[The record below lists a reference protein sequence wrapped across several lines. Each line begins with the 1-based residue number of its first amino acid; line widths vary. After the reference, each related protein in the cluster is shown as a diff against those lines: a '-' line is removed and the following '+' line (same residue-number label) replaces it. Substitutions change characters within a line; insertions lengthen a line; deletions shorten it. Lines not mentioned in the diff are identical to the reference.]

1 MDPVTTTT
9 TLAMGM
15 GDPTA
20 AGGLDLNV
28 WNLIQ
33 QGALS
38 TYPLL
43 VCSVLVV
50 AIALERAWALRGV
63 IAQAG
68 RLVGVI
74 APSLSRGDVAA
85 AQGALGNTSAT
96 PARRI
101 YTDIL
106 AVPSRER
113 AELERIADERQFEE
127 AQGAGANLWVLGTI
141 ASAAP
146 FIGLFGTVMGII
158 RSFHT
163 MAIAGTGGFAIV
175 AGGISEALIATAL
188 GLAVG
193 IVAVIFYNYF
203 QARVERI
210 DAALQIGSARVI
222 EALEAGRRRDGVR

>member
-1 MDPVTTTT
+1 MDPVTTTTALATTT

-15 GDPTA
+15 GDAAA

-28 WNLIQ
+28 WSLIQ

-43 VCSVLVV
+43 FCSVLVV

-74 APSLSRGDVAA
+74 AP
-85 AQGALGNTSAT
+85 
-96 PARRI
+96 P
-101 YTDIL
+101 L
-106 AVPSRER
+106 A
-113 AELERIADERQFEE
+113 RIADERQFEE

-193 IVAVIFYNYF
+193 IVSVIFYNYF

>member
-9 TLAMGM
+9 TLASMASTTLPTMG
-15 GDPTA
+15 GDPAAA

-28 WNLIQ
+28 WSLIQ

-43 VCSVLVV
+43 FCSVLVV

-68 RLVGVI
+68 KLVGVI
-74 APSLSRGDVAA
+74 APALSRGDLAA
-85 AQGALGNTSAT
+85 AQGALGNTS
-96 PARRI
+96 
-101 YTDIL
+101 
-106 AVPSRER
+106 
-113 AELERIADERQFEE
+113 
-127 AQGAGANLWVLGTI
+127 

-193 IVAVIFYNYF
+193 IVA
-203 QARVERI
+203 
-210 DAALQIGSARVI
+210 
-222 EALEAGRRRDGVR
+222 